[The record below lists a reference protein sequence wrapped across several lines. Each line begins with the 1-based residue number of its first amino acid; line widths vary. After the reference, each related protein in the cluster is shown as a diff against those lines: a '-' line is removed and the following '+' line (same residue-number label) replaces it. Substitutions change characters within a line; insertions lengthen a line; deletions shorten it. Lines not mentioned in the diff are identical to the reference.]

1 MITIEKKRVTLSL
14 PTETDDKLELLA
26 KENGMTK
33 SGLVNYLINKTVEAG
48 NYLRIKKIQGW
59 QALDWFLYANY
70 IIVCLAL
77 QER

>member
-1 MITIEKKRVTLSL
+1 MINTEKKRVTLSL

-48 NYLRIKKIQGW
+48 TI
-59 QALDWFLYANY
+59 YA
-70 IIVCLAL
+70 
-77 QER
+77 